1 MNDIQGKR
9 KEKRNILSSDF
20 DANIYSTYSQNQNI
34 NYPIN
39 NMHLENPMYVNQSIY
54 PGNLSNNDDINE
66 IEDLNECPKCLSYQR
81 KIQEQKLIIKKL
93 QNQLSR
99 YNLSTPSPY
108 GNSPN
113 LLSPINISD
122 IEYQN
127 QVNSLKKNIYDLKK
141 EISEKN
147 TQISHISLEYD
158 EKLNF
163 ILSEKAKLEQEIS
176 NLKRQN
182 IMLNKEK
189 SKFIKI
195 INSKD
200 DEIANHT
207 KKIKLLINKIK
218 SKNIDIDLLKEN
230 LKNMM
235 GNNEYSASSLNYNTL
250 ALSSGKPELIRN
262 NNQKEKDGEDSEQ
275 SNEENNVVDI
285 LYNMTKHTKNQST
298 GKNINILK
306 SKSQKLYYDSGSEN
320 NININSMKKTFLKK
334 EKLSTP
340 KMSSTQ
346 SSWMVPQIPS
356 EFHILQR
363 DFENMRKKL
372 NCSIQEN
379 QKLKK
384 YIKENVNFNKNIN
397 ELMKENKDLKNNLNE
412 KINLIRRYQKVLSN
426 KKNDRLKSL
435 LSSKANNN
443 NNNNKIPFAPSST
456 SSLKRFE
463 SQSFKTYSKG
473 KFSSNKIKDFTDYD
487 YDLDLNTN
495 DQDSSFKNLSYK
507 NNSQELIDISDKDE
521 TEKRKI
527 FSLKTNKSAS
537 TNYLKFDSQKKMPS
551 DYRKDDEINLLK
563 KNLKEKTDLI
573 SQLKLSREESTNKLN
588 IANKENNELQ
598 KKLESKGKYI
608 NELEFKIK
616 NAEKIIEEK
625 NIIQK
630 GKTQDISNI
639 ESLLQEKEKT
649 LSQMKQCLSSTEN
662 RLNEKEDTIKEKDN
676 IIKEK
681 EENILNLENKI
692 DNLNGE
698 LDEKQIKIKK
708 YQEEE
713 NKLKE
718 IIKKKDIEN
727 NINNSEFIKQ
737 RKNYEEK
744 KNQYEKEIEL
754 LKLDL
759 VKVQKELKEK
769 ETKYNDDKDK
779 SSQEKLNLE
788 LKLKKNEG

>member
-113 LLSPINISD
+113 LLSPINISE

-275 SNEENNVVDI
+275 SNEE
-285 LYNMTKHTKNQST
+285 K
-298 GKNINILK
+298 
-306 SKSQKLYYDSGSEN
+306 
-320 NININSMKKTFLKK
+320 
-334 EKLSTP
+334 
-340 KMSSTQ
+340 
-346 SSWMVPQIPS
+346 
-356 EFHILQR
+356 
-363 DFENMRKKL
+363 
-372 NCSIQEN
+372 
-379 QKLKK
+379 
-384 YIKENVNFNKNIN
+384 
-397 ELMKENKDLKNNLNE
+397 
-412 KINLIRRYQKVLSN
+412 
-426 KKNDRLKSL
+426 
-435 LSSKANNN
+435 
-443 NNNNKIPFAPSST
+443 
-456 SSLKRFE
+456 
-463 SQSFKTYSKG
+463 
-473 KFSSNKIKDFTDYD
+473 
-487 YDLDLNTN
+487 
-495 DQDSSFKNLSYK
+495 
-507 NNSQELIDISDKDE
+507 
-521 TEKRKI
+521 
-527 FSLKTNKSAS
+527 
-537 TNYLKFDSQKKMPS
+537 
-551 DYRKDDEINLLK
+551 
-563 KNLKEKTDLI
+563 
-573 SQLKLSREESTNKLN
+573 
-588 IANKENNELQ
+588 
-598 KKLESKGKYI
+598 
-608 NELEFKIK
+608 
-616 NAEKIIEEK
+616 
-625 NIIQK
+625 
-630 GKTQDISNI
+630 
-639 ESLLQEKEKT
+639 
-649 LSQMKQCLSSTEN
+649 
-662 RLNEKEDTIKEKDN
+662 
-676 IIKEK
+676 
-681 EENILNLENKI
+681 
-692 DNLNGE
+692 
-698 LDEKQIKIKK
+698 
-708 YQEEE
+708 
-713 NKLKE
+713 
-718 IIKKKDIEN
+718 
-727 NINNSEFIKQ
+727 
-737 RKNYEEK
+737 
-744 KNQYEKEIEL
+744 
-754 LKLDL
+754 
-759 VKVQKELKEK
+759 
-769 ETKYNDDKDK
+769 
-779 SSQEKLNLE
+779 
-788 LKLKKNEG
+788 